1 MKHLTPLT
9 QLKLLLV
16 LALLLICTVGGVSA
30 KYITTLNKGST
41 VKFTAELAED
51 FILREHEAIRADNG
65 TYSLSATTTTTEGQ
79 SYELIPGLDIPKDP
93 HVVIT
98 GKTEVPAY
106 LYIEIVESL
115 DSAVINGINTKLVD
129 YTVANC
135 WKAVDESV
143 KAPQHGG
150 TVYVYTDGTSESTPF
165 KLDGSTADLTIEI
178 LQADSNGNTVYVSQH
193 VKSYDTDGTDL
204 LTCYAYLIEV
214 T

>member
-41 VKFTAELAED
+41 VKFTAELATD
-51 FILREHEAIRADNG
+51 FILQEHEANRAADG
-65 TYSLSATTTTTEGQ
+65 TYSLSDTLIKDGQ
-79 SYELIPGLDIPKDP
+79 TYELIPGLDIPKDP

-98 GKTEVPAY
+98 GKSDIPAY

-143 KAPQHGG
+143 KAPQYGG
-150 TVYVYTDGTSESTPF
+150 TVYVYTDGTSEQNVII
-165 KLDGSTADLTIEI
+165 LDGTTKDYKIDI
-178 LQADSNGNTVYVSQH
+178 LNKNQVVVSQH